1 MFKIKT
7 GYKVELLTNEKIK
20 LLLDGLIIDTDK
32 NGNNVPEL
40 ENVHSVL
47 LHCNV
52 VHNDY
57 LQNSKLLYCF
67 VPDKGFRQL
76 LSIQAKALIQSR
88 TTNSIFDHIKI
99 WFTDQN
105 NNSLQIEDSISV
117 ALIIQTRT

>member
-20 LLLDGLIIDTDK
+20 LLGDGLIIDTDK

-67 VPDKGFRQL
+67 VPDKGFGQL

-105 NNSLQIEDSISV
+105 NSSLQIEDSISV